1 MIANSFLMKV
11 KTNYLK
17 LWPPKYQYLLETA
30 MKKGIF
36 SIRDIMK
43 HLIFLMI
50 VWMKLLVHTIMF
62 LQHVTGNYFDD
73 ERIFRCKNLSKSKK
87 LWRTCLQ
94 SQFLLTGKSSY
105 VKGRGD
111 NSIDLSVRHCMGIDF
126 SIIFQSGIIGWSPSL
141 LTVQSLFNHVSL
153 FQALFVSQTSKC
165 PWQNKETGLAKV
177 GVKLK
182 ALQNG
187 RTGNLAELKKFGAR
201 TCHIYEL
208 YMWKCKL
215 QTAGIACV
223 FHFFQSKCKKEN
235 RRNSE
240 WEKISTSP
248 SATKGFWRR

>member
-1 MIANSFLMKV
+1 MMKEYFGARISANQRNCEEPVCKVSSCWLESHLM
-11 KTNYLK
+11 
-17 LWPPKYQYLLETA
+17 WREGA
-30 MKKGIF
+30 
-36 SIRDIMK
+36 
-43 HLIFLMI
+43 
-50 VWMKLLVHTIMF
+50 TI
-62 LQHVTGNYFDD
+62 
-73 ERIFRCKNLSKSKK
+73 
-87 LWRTCLQ
+87 
-94 SQFLLTGKSSY
+94 LLTCQ
-105 VKGRGD
+105 
-111 NSIDLSVRHCMGIDF
+111 SVTAWVLT
-126 SIIFQSGIIGWSPSL
+126 FQSFFNQVSLVWSPSL

-153 FQALFVSQTSKC
+153 FQALLVSQTSKC